1 MSRMLNTN
9 ETTQIERLDFDA
21 LIAGLYPMAN
31 HVLYGSPSSFL
42 ETNYLMPEVLASFAE
57 SDVLGDDVTNLEM
70 CPACFFQ
77 TSGTSSRSK
86 RIPFSDRDLER
97 QKVHEAIALKKLGM
111 TADDAVLSLGA
122 PLPSISGWAIT
133 NGSRTVGARVLN
145 VSQMDY
151 DDVLDDPSKA
161 QAATFVI
168 GTPIVVKEIGKD
180 IAEQRGDVRQVL
192 PNLRTAVIFG
202 DVLPDSLR
210 KEIKDIWGFEN
221 VYSLYGTVEAD
232 VVATECTDRLGEL
245 ELMQERLIFEL
256 IPESEL
262 LKERRNPGYTPSSL
276 AINDVPHNTVGE
288 ILISD
293 VARDVLP
300 LIRYRIGDVVKVFRG
315 TGTHNRERP
324 SVSVL
329 GRSKN
334 AVYFRGIPLYEMQI
348 NSAVTTALDNDVA
361 DWRLRQI
368 AKDAGYRIAVA
379 ASADNKQGVEARVIS
394 ALRAQRDEL
403 AEVDLDLLVG
413 VDIVNGFDRAEIK
426 GDAKAQR
433 IQLMS

>member
-1 MSRMLNTN
+1 MLNAN

-31 HVLYGSPSSFL
+31 HVLYGSPNSFL

-379 ASADNKQGVEARVIS
+379 ASAEDKQGVEARVIS

>member
-1 MSRMLNTN
+1 MLNTN

-379 ASADNKQGVEARVIS
+379 ASAEDKQGVEARVIS

-413 VDIVNGFDRAEIK
+413 VDIVDGFDRAEIK

>member
-1 MSRMLNTN
+1 
-9 ETTQIERLDFDA
+9 
-21 LIAGLYPMAN
+21 
-31 HVLYGSPSSFL
+31 
-42 ETNYLMPEVLASFAE
+42 
-57 SDVLGDDVTNLEM
+57 
-70 CPACFFQ
+70 
-77 TSGTSSRSK
+77 
-86 RIPFSDRDLER
+86 
-97 QKVHEAIALKKLGM
+97 VHEAIALKKLGM

-379 ASADNKQGVEARVIS
+379 ASAEDKQGVEARVIS

-413 VDIVNGFDRAEIK
+413 VDIVDGFDRAEIK